1 VERAGEAGN
10 FMLGNTVGP
19 AGGADI
25 GHFEPVGVC
34 CRFVSIGIGL
44 GLFVFSLSSSWD
56 SELSSDRAVDGAL
69 STCSPLPF
77 SESSDPVV
85 VLLVVLLLLRVLL
98 AVLVRLRTD
107 LPVCG
112 GEAMLGET
120 SDMPLRKSR

>member
-1 VERAGEAGN
+1 MERAGEAGS

-25 GHFEPVGVC
+25 GHLEPVGVC
-34 CRFVSIGIGL
+34 CRFKSIGAGFGL
-44 GLFVFSLSSSWD
+44 LVLSLSSSWD
-56 SELSSDRAVDGAL
+56 SELSSDLAVDGVLA
-69 STCSPLPF
+69 TCSPLSF
-77 SESSDPVV
+77 SESPDSVE
-85 VLLVVLLLLRVLL
+85 VLLVVLPLLRVLL

-107 LPVCG
+107 FPVCG